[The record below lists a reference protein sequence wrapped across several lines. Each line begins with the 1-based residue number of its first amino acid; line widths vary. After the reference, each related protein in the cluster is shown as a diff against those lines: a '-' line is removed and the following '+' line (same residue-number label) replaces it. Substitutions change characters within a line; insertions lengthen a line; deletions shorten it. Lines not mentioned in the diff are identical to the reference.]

1 MLHHMTV
8 SLSAMR
14 GYADLL
20 ESRGVGYSQGDRW
33 SFNPARDGLFVYSM
47 SNCDCSSS
55 CGAIGRAGGIN
66 FDTRD
71 PFYTGNFASKAKNA
85 GCELISVSTVKSQS
99 TLISMLH
106 DGDFLLGPGHVVF
119 CYNPT
124 KWWSAENDERGKS
137 TGGKAGDQTGL
148 EARFRLPYMRSKG
161 WTYIVRPQFAAKPL
175 AVITPNPV
183 NTVVKTAPRHI
194 DYNDASFIR
203 VWQTIAGVNSDGI
216 RGPKTTSAVK
226 SIQRR
231 VGVSADGVPGK
242 DTTLAYLLSLPNIY
256 RGKTGLPKGAV
267 SLVQWIVRSRVDGEF
282 GSLTEADVKASQAW
296 AGVQTDGVVGDAT
309 KWAIVR

>member
-1 MLHHMTV
+1 MIHDMTV

-14 GYADLL
+14 AYAHLL

-66 FDTRD
+66 FDTSD

-85 GCELISVSTVKSQS
+85 GCELISVSTVNSQS

-119 CYNPT
+119 CYTPT
-124 KWWSAENDERGKS
+124 KWWSAENDETGKS

-161 WTYIVRPQFAAKPL
+161 WSYIVRPPFTVQSL
-175 AVITPNPV
+175 ASVTPIAQ
-183 NTVVKTAPRHI
+183 VKTAPRSI
-194 DYNDASFIR
+194 DYGDPSFIR
-203 VWQTIAGVNSDGI
+203 VWQTIVSVNADGV
-216 RGPKTTSAVK
+216 RGPKTIAAIK
-226 SIQRR
+226 SLQKRI
-231 VGVSADGVPGK
+231 GVSADGVPGK

-256 RGKTGLPKGAV
+256 RGNTGLPKGAV
-267 SLVQWIVRSRVDGEF
+267 SLVQWIVRSRVDDEF
-282 GSLTEADVKASQAW
+282 GSLTEADVKAVQAW
-296 AGVQTDGVVGDAT
+296 AGLVPDGNVGEHT
-309 KWAIVR
+309 KKAMVR